1 MLPQRSDL
9 RYRKT
14 VAPSTYLDSNVISY
28 LTARP
33 SRDIVSLAHQQVT
46 REWWD
51 RHRHAFDLH
60 VSELVLYEIGRGDA
74 EAAQARLQLVQGL
87 PVLQGTAEAR
97 ALADRIFRAT
107 TLPDKAASD
116 ALHVAIAAV
125 NGMDFLL
132 TWNCTHIAN
141 GVVLKVVNT
150 VCRENGYEP
159 PIVCTPEELLTP

>member
-1 MLPQRSDL
+1 VP
-9 RYRKT
+9 
-14 VAPSTYLDSNVISY
+14 AATYLDSNVISY

-33 SRDIVSLAHQQVT
+33 SRDVVSLAHQQLT

-51 RHRHAFDLH
+51 RHRQGFELH
-60 VSELVLYEIGRGDA
+60 ISELVVYEIGRGDQG
-74 EAAQARLQLVQGL
+74 AAQSRLDFVRDL
-87 PVLQGTAEAR
+87 PVLRITPDAR

-141 GVVLKVVNT
+141 GVVLKIVNA
-150 VCRENGYEP
+150 VCRDNGYEP
-159 PIVCTPEELLTP
+159 PIVCTPEELLAP